1 VSALSL
7 ALLQAGSRPFDVVAF
22 GESSADIVAQLDSFP
37 EPGAKTCAR
46 RLDVHAGGQAA
57 TAVAA
62 TTRLGWRGRYHGF
75 IGTDDWGAAIE
86 ATLRET
92 GVDVA
97 AIRKP
102 DARTRRAV
110 ILIEPSGA
118 RTILADRD
126 PRQALAAADID
137 PRVVT
142 SGRVLI
148 VDAVDAAASAAAARA
163 ARETGMATVVDVDAP
178 AEGLD
183 ALLSSIDVLI
193 TSETF
198 PEAWTGASSLG
209 QGLREL
215 ARRFNPAVAV
225 ATLGEHG
232 ALAIAGG
239 REIRT
244 PAPQVEA
251 VDTTGAGDAFRGG
264 FVDGWLAAPH
274 ASVEDILRHA
284 SRVAALSCTR
294 VGAIAGL
301 PDRTELERFVT
312 AGRRA

>member
-7 ALLQAGSRPFDVVAF
+7 VLPQAGSRPFDVVAF
-22 GESSADIVAQLDSFP
+22 GESSADIVAQVDAFP
-37 EPGAKTCAR
+37 NPGTKSPVR
-46 RLDVHAGGQAA
+46 GLDVHAGGQAA

-62 TTRLGWRGRYHGF
+62 TARLGWRGLYHGF
-75 IGTDDWGAAIE
+75 IGLDHWGQAIE
-86 ATLRET
+86 ASLRDV
-92 GVDVA
+92 GVELA
-97 AIRKP
+97 AIRKA
-102 DARTRRAV
+102 DARTRRAL

-126 PRQALAAADID
+126 PRQALTATDVD
-137 PRVVT
+137 TRVVT

-148 VDAVDAAASAAAARA
+148 VDAVDVAASAAAARA
-163 ARETGMATVVDVDAP
+163 AREAGVATVVDVDAP

-183 ALLSSIDVLI
+183 ALLSLIDVLI

-198 PEAWTGASSLG
+198 PEAWTGAPSLG
-209 QGLREL
+209 QALREL
-215 ARRFNPAVAV
+215 ARRFQPAVAV
-225 ATLGEHG
+225 ATLGERG
-232 ALAIAGG
+232 SLAIAGS

-244 PAPQVEA
+244 PAAEVVA

-264 FVDGWLAAPH
+264 FVDGWLTVPG
-274 ASVEDILRHA
+274 ASVEHLLAHA

-294 VGAIAGL
+294 VGAIGGL
-301 PDRTELERFVT
+301 PDRDELERFVT